1 MGEFRSVPM
10 WFDLARDF
18 TERWV
23 RHQQLLDALDERDQ
37 RLDATADVVLDT
49 FVWAFPHQY
58 RPPAP
63 AGTTVALQVETRRW
77 TLTRQAFGWELE
89 PGMPARVDAEL
100 VLSTDQ
106 AWRLLTSGEV
116 DNATIV
122 RHGPDDL
129 VEPLLGVRAAI
140 V

>member
-1 MGEFRSVPM
+1 MDADSPG
-10 WFDLARDF
+10 
-18 TERWV
+18 V
-23 RHQQLLDALDERDQ
+23 RM
-37 RLDATADVVLDT
+37 
-49 FVWAFPHQY
+49 
-58 RPPAP
+58 
-63 AGTTVALQVETRRW
+63 
-77 TLTRQAFGWELE
+77 
-89 PGMPARVDAEL
+89 GMPARADAEL